1 MVIITDYRG
10 NVFFFLSNISD
21 VFINE
26 SYKNI
31 GHSTSKDEI
40 IFIRNNITLVAF
52 IINDKFWED
61 AT

>member
-1 MVIITDYRG
+1 MVIITDCRG

-40 IFIRNNITLVAF
+40 IFNRNNITLVAF

>member
-1 MVIITDYRG
+1 MYS
-10 NVFFFLSNISD
+10 LMSLL
-21 VFINE
+21 
-26 SYKNI
+26 KKL